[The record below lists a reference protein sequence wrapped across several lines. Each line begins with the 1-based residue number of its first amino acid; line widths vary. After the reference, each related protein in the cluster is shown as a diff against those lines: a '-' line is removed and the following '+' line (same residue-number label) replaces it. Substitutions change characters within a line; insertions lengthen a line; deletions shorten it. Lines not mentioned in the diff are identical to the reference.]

1 MARRSK
7 NTAKAAKAAE
17 ASTPKET
24 TSVRADKWLWAARCF
39 KTRSQA
45 TDACNSQL
53 CKVNDRIVKPGHSVK
68 IGDLVDVECPGGR
81 RVLFVKALAER
92 RGPAAA
98 AALLYEDRSPEP
110 PPRELPEDHEH
121 SGGVSPDRRPSKHE
135 RRQLRKIR
143 GY

>member
-7 NTAKAAKAAE
+7 NRAKIAE
-17 ASTPKET
+17 ESPPKET
-24 TSVRADKWLWAARCF
+24 TAVRADKWLWAARCF

-45 TDACNSQL
+45 TDACNRQL
-53 CKVNDRIVKPGHSVK
+53 CKVNDRIVKPGNSVK
-68 IGDLVDVECPGGR
+68 VGDIVDVECPGGR

-98 AALLYEDRSPEP
+98 AALLYDDRSPEP
-110 PPRELPEDHEH
+110 PPRERPEDHDH
-121 SGGVSPDRRPSKHE
+121 SGGVAPERRPSKHE